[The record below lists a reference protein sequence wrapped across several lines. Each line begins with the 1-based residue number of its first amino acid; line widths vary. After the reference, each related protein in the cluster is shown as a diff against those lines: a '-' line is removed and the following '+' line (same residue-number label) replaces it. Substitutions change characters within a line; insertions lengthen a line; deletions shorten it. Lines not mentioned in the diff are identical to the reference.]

1 MTYAM
6 RRAAG
11 LSRGLVLAVFALST
25 LFPFYWVL
33 VSSLKDKHQ
42 IYANPFGLPANWHWG
57 NYADIWQTAHLSR
70 YFWNSLF
77 ISACAVAIML
87 LIGAMAAYVLARREK
102 SDWLYAYFTL
112 GIMIPVHAILI
123 PSFVL
128 LKQLHL
134 LNSHFGLIL
143 IYVVSNL
150 SLCVF
155 ILHGFLRGI
164 PRELEEAAAIDGYGR
179 VRTFVSIVL
188 PLAKPGLATVGT
200 LGFLNCWN
208 EYLFAYVLIGSEPS
222 KTLTQGVMA
231 LTGQYSTDYALVCA
245 GLVVSMLPLWLVY
258 MLFQEQIVKGMTAGA
273 VKG

>member
-1 MTYAM
+1 M

-102 SDWLYAYFTL
+102 SDWLYAHFTL

>member
-1 MTYAM
+1 MAYAM
-6 RRAAG
+6 HRVTR

-77 ISACAVAIML
+77 VSACAVAIML
-87 LIGAMAAYVLARREK
+87 LIGALAAYVLAHREK
-102 SDWLYAYFTL
+102 SGWLYAYFTL

-143 IYVVSNL
+143 IYAVSNL

-155 ILHGFLRGI
+155 ILHGFLKGI

>member
-179 VRTFVSIVL
+179 VRTFVSIVF

>member
-102 SDWLYAYFTL
+102 SGWLYAYFTL

-123 PSFVL
+123 PSFLL

>member
-87 LIGAMAAYVLARREK
+87 MIGAMAAYVLARREK